1 MQPSLFREEAVSS
14 HQSPQF
20 GDIQENSGRTF
31 LAIAT
36 GLVLVLLLVAWLIGT
51 SNYSRKHF
59 VTGQIDESN
68 ANAIVSPG
76 WGYVELLNVTEGQ
89 HVKAGAHIVTAAKT
103 TDGRSSAMAAETR
116 QQMMHWESMNEA
128 IDEAF
133 TREDH
138 AFLVTDRQ
146 LSVLETLARE
156 GIALQLS
163 KVEQLAHHQSN
174 TISIYEAGY
183 LSNLD
188 WISFKTSLISEQQ
201 QLNVLRKNLIEQQVT
216 RSGLRADRSALKTKR
231 NTQRTELASKLSTL
245 REKLIELEQKPYR
258 KLVSTR
264 TGTVT
269 RVEVIE
275 GANIRPGQP
284 LVYINSPESAVTG
297 TLNIPPDAAGHLAS
311 GQQLALE
318 LDAFPAQTYGR
329 IEAVVTQ
336 LSPHT
341 VSTPDQNGYFRAR
354 LSIQSSERIDSIL
367 PGMTFRTY
375 IPVEQQTL
383 FSWFLKPLRKLGESL
398 G

>member
-1 MQPSLFREEAVSS
+1 MQASLFREEALASY
-14 HQSPQF
+14 HSPQF
-20 GDIQENSGRTF
+20 GDIQQDSGRMF

-36 GLVLVLLLVAWLIGT
+36 CLFVLLLLVTWLIGT
-51 SNYSRKHF
+51 STYSRKHF

-68 ANAIVSPG
+68 ANAIVSAD
-76 WGYVELLNVTEGQ
+76 WGYVDRLNVTEGQ

-116 QQMMHWESMNEA
+116 QQMVHWVSMNQTQN
-128 IDEAF
+128 DAF
-133 TREDH
+133 ASEDL
-138 AFLVTDRQ
+138 ALLVRDRQ
-146 LSVLETLARE
+146 LSVLETLARQ
-156 GIALQLS
+156 GIALQVS
-163 KVEQLAHHQSN
+163 KVEELAQHHSN
-174 TISIYEAGY
+174 TTSLREAGY

-188 WISFKTSLISEQQ
+188 WISFRTNLISEQQ
-201 QLNVLRKNLIEQQVT
+201 QLNVLRKDFINHQRA
-216 RSGLRADRSALKTKR
+216 RSELRANRNTLKTNR
-231 NTQRTELASKLSTL
+231 ETQSAELESKLSTL
-245 REKLIELEQKPYR
+245 RERLIELEQEPYR
-258 KLVSTR
+258 KLVATR

-269 RVEVIE
+269 RIE
-275 GANIRPGQP
+275 TSKGASIRPGQP
-284 LVYINSPESAVTG
+284 LVYIDSPEAEVTG
-297 TLNIPPDAAGHLAS
+297 TLNIPPAAAGHLAS

-341 VSTPDQNGYFRAR
+341 VSTPDRNGYFRAR
-354 LSIQSSERIDSIL
+354 LSIQSNERIESIL

-375 IPVEQQTL
+375 IPVEKRTL